1 MLSGGELV
9 ENLVIF
15 YFQKDGYALLV
26 PIKGS
31 RREMSIILTESGKAF
46 ADNVLSNLYKKEA
59 EVFKSLSI
67 EEQEI
72 VMVLEKLARKLK
84 GDD

>member
-1 MLSGGELV
+1 
-9 ENLVIF
+9 
-15 YFQKDGYALLV
+15 
-26 PIKGS
+26 
-31 RREMSIILTESGKAF
+31 MSIILTESGKAF

-59 EVFKSLSI
+59 EVFKSLSS

-84 GDD
+84 GG